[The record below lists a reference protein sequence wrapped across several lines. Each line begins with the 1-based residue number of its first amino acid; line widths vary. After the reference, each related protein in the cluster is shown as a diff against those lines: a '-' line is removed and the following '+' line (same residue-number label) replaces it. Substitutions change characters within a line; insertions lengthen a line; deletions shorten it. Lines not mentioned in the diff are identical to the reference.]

1 MTDKKTREPQ
11 YQVVLRDADQRSE
24 LGLMINYAW
33 DDDPRRLAF
42 TFSRYKFIGKML
54 EGKDRVLEIG
64 CGDGFVSRVV
74 AQSVGSL
81 TAMDF
86 DPVFIEDAKARAT
99 TEKWPITFGVHD
111 ILSGPPKG
119 TFDAIYSMDVMEHI
133 QSADEDTYLANIC
146 AGLTDQGVALIGM
159 PSQESQVYA
168 SAASKAGHVNC
179 KTGPELK
186 AALARHFHNVFLFSM
201 NDEVVHTGY
210 HKMAHYLIAMGV
222 GVKR

>member
-1 MTDKKTREPQ
+1 MTDQKTREPQ
-11 YQVVLRDADQRSE
+11 YQVVLDGEIADKRAE

-54 EGKDRVLEIG
+54 DGKDRVLEIG

-111 ILSGPPKG
+111 ILTKSLGSDNSQNG
-119 TFDAIYSMDVMEHI
+119 T
-133 QSADEDTYLANIC
+133 
-146 AGLTDQGVALIGM
+146 
-159 PSQESQVYA
+159 
-168 SAASKAGHVNC
+168 
-179 KTGPELK
+179 K
-186 AALARHFHNVFLFSM
+186 AAIEGLGRLRSAEM
-201 NDEVVHTGY
+201 
-210 HKMAHYLIAMGV
+210 IAQLRGV
-222 GVKR
+222 DAATLR

>member
-1 MTDKKTREPQ
+1 MTEQKTREPQ
-11 YQVVLRDADQRSE
+11 YQVVLEDADRRAE

-54 EGKDRVLEIG
+54 DGKDRVLEIG

-86 DPVFIEDAKARAT
+86 DPVFIEDAKRRAT
-99 TEKWPITFGVHD
+99 TEKWPISFGVHD
-111 ILSGPPKG
+111 ILTGPPEG

-133 QSADEDTYLANIC
+133 QTADEDIYLANIC
-146 AGLTDQGVALIGM
+146 AALTDQGVAMIGM
-159 PSQESQVYA
+159 PSLESQA
-168 SAASKAGHVNC
+168 HASKLSKEGHVNC
-179 KTGPELK
+179 KTGPDLK
-186 AALARHFHNVFLFSM
+186 TALARHFHNVFLFSM

-222 GVKR
+222 GPKR